1 MPEWISMKILD
12 YLYEWY
18 FKKSRLQDK
27 RDFPYVINFPITD
40 NCDSQC
46 VMCNV
51 WKDKTDNELSASEIG
66 EIFQDPLYK
75 EVKHIGI
82 SGGEPTL
89 RKDLPECI
97 ESILSSLPKLQ
108 SLSITSHGYHTD
120 RWEKMLP
127 SILQSID
134 KYQISFSVN
143 LSVDGIG
150 QTHDIIR
157 GTNGAFVK
165 MYQTLKLLKKH
176 NVKIQIQCTISK
188 DNIYHVGKV
197 LNFAIDKK
205 VEVIFRRATTIARLY
220 NDSIIDDIILNKHEN
235 SYLADFFL
243 EPKLHNYTV
252 SPSRRMY
259 YKHMAKLLS
268 VNRLERTFP
277 CYFQN
282 EGLFLTSKGELYNC
296 SVSPNELGKIR
307 DTKNS
312 SEIYW
317 SKDSDNLVQNLKNT
331 TCKKC
336 LHDQNGAWTPYELFN
351 EMYSR
356 SFIKKPIDQFLK
368 VIQGITAL
376 FTIFYYG
383 QVKLKPEIADDN
395 SILLIGAYGG
405 EHVGDAAI
413 LGGVIQR
420 LQKDF
425 SIDKVTVSSFRPDR
439 TQRWVDEL
447 DFNINIEV
455 ISDEQINKN
464 LDKSQYLAY
473 AGGPLMDMPLHLANH
488 LKAMSRAKAMG
499 KKVIIEGVGI
509 GPLGSKLSYWLV
521 NKMLNTADNIRVRT
535 KDSWQYLLSQNLN
548 VKLDRDPAFDY
559 LESRVNIDKNKMPL
573 SLIKLLGDETSQNNK
588 KLVAINLRP
597 LWSKYSTDSTDLDTL
612 ENSLYEEIVQSF
624 IDINEHLNK
633 EVIFIFFPMNPDQYG
648 FSDLES
654 AYKLEKKL
662 NTSVDFRIW
671 EYEPG
676 IDEMLNFLNL
686 MDAVISMRFHGCI
699 FSLTQNPFSTIGID
713 YQVGKK
719 GKVSEL
725 MEDCNLH
732 DYVSNMKNLKSN
744 WLTNKIIKCVNENTS
759 NT

>member
-1 MPEWISMKILD
+1 MKILN
-12 YLYEWY
+12 YIYEWY
-18 FKKSRLQDK
+18 FKKSRLQNK
-27 RDFPYVINFPITD
+27 RDYPYVINFPITD
-40 NCDSQC
+40 NCDSRC

-51 WKDKTDNELSASEIG
+51 WKDKSEDELSAKEIS
-66 EIFQDPLYK
+66 EIFQDSLYK

-97 ESILSSLPKLQ
+97 ESILSSLSKLQ

-120 RWEKMLP
+120 RWEKILP
-127 SILQSID
+127 AILQSAENHKIA
-134 KYQISFSVN
+134 FSVN

-150 QTHDIIR
+150 KTHDIIR
-157 GTNGAFVK
+157 GTDGAFEK
-165 MYQTLKLLKKH
+165 MYKTLKLLKKN
-176 NVKIQIQCTISK
+176 NVKVQIQCTISK

-197 LNFAIDKK
+197 LNFAIDHN

-220 NDSIIDDIILNKHEN
+220 NDSIIDDVILNRHEN

-268 VNRLERTFP
+268 GDRLKRTFP

-296 SVSPNELGKIR
+296 SVSSNMLGDVR
-307 DTKNS
+307 ENKNS

-317 SKDSDNLVQNLKNT
+317 SENSDKLVQNLKNT
-331 TCKKC
+331 TCQGC
-336 LHDQNGAWTPYELFN
+336 LHDQNGAWTPTALFD

-356 SFIKKPIDQFLK
+356 SFLKNPIDQFSK
-368 VIQGITAL
+368 IIKGITSL
-376 FTIFYYG
+376 FTIFYYDR
-383 QVKLKPEIADDN
+383 VKLKSEVTDEN
-395 SILLIGAYGG
+395 SVLLIGAYGG

-425 SIDKVTVSSFRPDR
+425 SIDKVTISSFRPDR

-447 DFNINIEV
+447 DFNIDIEV
-455 ISDEQINKN
+455 VSDDQINN
-464 LDKSQYLAY
+464 SLHKSQYLAY

-488 LKAMSRAKAMG
+488 LKTMIKAKSMG

-509 GPLGSKLSYWLV
+509 GPLGSKLSYILV
-521 NKMLNTADNIRVRT
+521 NKMLSTADNIRVRT
-535 KDSWQYLLSQNLN
+535 KDSKQYVQSQNLN

-559 LESRVNIDKNKMPL
+559 LESRSNIDKNKI
-573 SLIKLLGDETSQNNK
+573 SKTVTKLLGDEISSPNK
-588 KLVAINLRP
+588 TLVAINLRP
-597 LWSKYSTDSTDLDTL
+597 LWSKYSTDSTDLDAL
-612 ENSLYEEIVQSF
+612 ENSLYKEIVQSF
-624 IDINEHLNK
+624 IDINNKLNK
-633 EVIFIFFPMNPDQYG
+633 NVVFVFFPMNPDQYG

-654 AYKLEKKL
+654 AYKLEKML
-662 NTSVDFRIW
+662 NRSVDFRIW
-671 EYEPG
+671 ESEPG

-686 MDAVISMRFHGCI
+686 MNVVISMRFHGCI
-699 FSLTQNPFSTIGID
+699 FSLTQNPTSTIGID

-725 MEDCNLH
+725 MEDCDLYDH
-732 DYVSNMKNLKSN
+732 VSNMKNLKSS
-744 WLTNKIIKCVNENTS
+744 WLTDKILECNNENTPNS
-759 NT
+759 

>member
-1 MPEWISMKILD
+1 MKIVN

-27 RDFPYVINFPITD
+27 RDYPYVINFPITD
-40 NCDSQC
+40 NCDSKC

-51 WKDKTDNELSASEIG
+51 WKDKSENELTATEISEI
-66 EIFQDPLYK
+66 FHDTLYK
-75 EVKHIGI
+75 DVKHIGI

-89 RKDLPECI
+89 RKDLAECI
-97 ESILSSLPKLQ
+97 DAILGSLQNLQ

-120 RWEKMLP
+120 RWKKILP
-127 SILQSID
+127 SILQSIT
-134 KYQISFSVN
+134 KHNIAFSVN

-150 QTHDIIR
+150 KTHNVIR
-157 GTNGAFVK
+157 GTEGAFDK
-165 MYQTLKLLKKH
+165 MYETLKLLKSNK
-176 NVKIQIQCTISK
+176 VKVQIQCTISR

-197 LNFAIDKK
+197 LNFAIDNE

-220 NDSIIDDIILNKHEN
+220 NDTVIDDVILNRHEN

-259 YKHMAKLLS
+259 YKRMAKLLS
-268 VNRLERTFP
+268 ENRLERTFP

-282 EGLFLTSKGELYNC
+282 EGLFLTSQGELYNC
-296 SVSPNELGKIR
+296 SVSSNKLGDIR
-307 DTKNS
+307 TTKKSSDVYWSAESDKLVEDLKNS
-312 SEIYW
+312 
-317 SKDSDNLVQNLKNT
+317 
-331 TCKKC
+331 TCKGC
-336 LHDQNGAWTPYELFN
+336 LHDQNGAWTPVELFE

-356 SFIKKPIDQFLK
+356 SFVKNPIDKFIKLIKGVTLLGSISYYDRVK
-368 VIQGITAL
+368 V
-376 FTIFYYG
+376 
-383 QVKLKPEIADDN
+383 KNSEIVNDN
-395 SILLIGAYGG
+395 SVLLIGAYGG

-425 SIDKVTVSSFRPDR
+425 NITKVTISSFRPDR
-439 TQRWVDEL
+439 TQRWVDTL
-447 DFNINIEV
+447 DFDIDISVIN
-455 ISDEQINKN
+455 DEDI
-464 LDKSQYLAY
+464 DKSLKQSQYLAY

-488 LKAMSRAKAMG
+488 LKAMSKAKSMG

-509 GPLGSKLSYWLV
+509 GPLGSKLSYLLV
-521 NKMLNTADNIRVRT
+521 NKMLSTADNIRVRT
-535 KDSWQYLLSQNLN
+535 KDSEQYVLSQHQN

-559 LESRVNIDKNKMPL
+559 LESRKHIDKNKI
-573 SLIKLLGDETSQNNK
+573 SHTLIKLLRSEISQRNK
-588 KLVAINLRP
+588 KFVAINLRP
-597 LWSKYSTDSTDLDTL
+597 LWSKYSTDETDLGAL
-612 ENSLYEEIVQSF
+612 ENSLYAEIAKAF
-624 IDINEHLNK
+624 IDINTQLDND
-633 EVIFIFFPMNPDQYG
+633 VIFVFFPMNPDQYG

-654 AYKLEKKL
+654 AYKLEKIL
-662 NTSVDFRIW
+662 SNAVDFRIW

-676 IDEMLNFLNL
+676 IDEMLNFLNN
-686 MDAVISMRFHGCI
+686 MDVVISMRFHGCI
-699 FSLTQNPFSTIGID
+699 FSLTQNPTSTIGID

-744 WLTNKIIKCVNENTS
+744 WLTNKTLGCINENTS